1 MGRDWG
7 LHYRVGGAKYNRA
20 DCSVMGP
27 WPWFNTFWSKVEAE
41 WSICCRAE
49 GCDFRED
56 IYIYVNKYIYLHM
69 YYIQIYMYVC
79 IYIYTTC
86 IYI

>member
-1 MGRDWG
+1 MLCLQLQCTIGLQPWSVMGWVKLKLSAAVLGRDWG

-41 WSICCRAE
+41 WSIC
-49 GCDFRED
+49 
-56 IYIYVNKYIYLHM
+56 
-69 YYIQIYMYVC
+69 
-79 IYIYTTC
+79 
-86 IYI
+86 